1 MFVSGPAP
9 EQSQYLS
16 PVAPIETLLNS
27 VLESSASNSRLSS
40 YLYMLYTCRNLS
52 KSSGTNWKI
61 MGLASACLQWII
73 CYKKICLKEFEN
85 KSLWKNL
92 KENLWNKSIWK
103 NLKEISLKKISSKEF
118 KRNVFGRNI
127 FEKKSLQRN
136 LRFVKKSSL
145 RNKISLKRN
154 LFEKK
159 YLEKKSLQRNL
170 CFVKKSLWKEIS
182 LKRNL
187 FEKKSL
193 WKKSL

>member
-61 MGLASACLQWII
+61 MGLASACLRWII
-73 CYKKICLKEFEN
+73 CYKEICSKEFKNKSFERIWKKTLWN

-92 KENLWNKSIWK
+92 KKFLW
-103 NLKEISLKKISSKEF
+103 
-118 KRNVFGRNI
+118 
-127 FEKKSLQRN
+127 KKSLWKKYLWKKYLQRN
-136 LRFVKKSSL
+136 LRFASL
-145 RNKISLKRN
+145 RKKTLLWKISLFRKKLLKK
-154 LFEKK
+154 LF
-159 YLEKKSLQRNL
+159 
-170 CFVKKSLWKEIS
+170 
-182 LKRNL
+182 
-187 FEKKSL
+187 
-193 WKKSL
+193 WKKSLPLL